1 MRLLAVERGEF
12 RAAVLSAAYFFFV
25 LCSYYVLRPIRDE
38 MGVAGGVDNLPW
50 LFTGTLVVML
60 LVNPVFAAV
69 VARYPVRRF
78 IPLTYRF
85 FALNLVIFWAVLTL
99 AGDAADVWVGR
110 AFFVW
115 LSVFNLFVVSVFWA
129 FMADNW
135 DIAQAK
141 RLFGF
146 IAVGGTLGAIVGAG
160 MTALLAAA
168 AGPTNLLLVSVVLLE
183 AAVHCARSVRG
194 SDAPA
199 AAASHGE
206 PIGGGVFA
214 GIAHVARSPYLLG
227 ICAYM
232 LLYTVAATVLYFQQ
246 AEIAASHFDDR
257 IARTQFFAGIDLAV
271 NVLTMVVQVF
281 LTARVIA
288 WFGVGATLAFLPALF
303 VIGFVGLGLWPTV
316 AVLVAFQVL
325 RRAGNFALARPAR
338 ETLYTVVSREDK
350 YKAKNL
356 IDTFVYRAGDQVGAW
371 GYTALAAAGLGLA
384 GTAFAAAPLAVLW
397 IGVAVWLGRAQA
409 RRAMV

>member
-1 MRLLAVERGEF
+1 M
-12 RAAVLSAAYFFFV
+12 
-25 LCSYYVLRPIRDE
+25 
-38 MGVAGGVDNLPW
+38 
-50 LFTGTLVVML
+50 
-60 LVNPVFAAV
+60 
-69 VARYPVRRF
+69 
-78 IPLTYRF
+78 
-85 FALNLVIFWAVLTL
+85 
-99 AGDAADVWVGR
+99 
-110 AFFVW
+110 
-115 LSVFNLFVVSVFWA
+115 
-129 FMADNW
+129 
-135 DIAQAK
+135 
-141 RLFGF
+141 
-146 IAVGGTLGAIVGAG
+146 
-160 MTALLAAA
+160 
-168 AGPTNLLLVSVVLLE
+168 
-183 AAVHCARSVRG
+183 
-194 SDAPA
+194 
-199 AAASHGE
+199 
-206 PIGGGVFA
+206 FA

-246 AEIAASHFDDR
+246 AEIAASQFDDR

-271 NVLTMVVQVF
+271 NVLTVVVQVF

-303 VIGFVGLGLWPTV
+303 VVGFIGLGTWPTV

-371 GYTALAAAGLGLA
+371 GYAALTATGLGLA
-384 GTAFAAAPLAVLW
+384 GIAFAAAPLAALW
-397 IGVAVWLGRAQA
+397 VAVAVWLGRAQA